1 MRRLV
6 TEKPFLL
13 DCEDHDGNT
22 PLSEA
27 VREGHLEVARFLG
40 PDLTANRSLEPT
52 TKYARPV
59 LVDENGAA
67 IQPPRDAERKSGIK
81 IKRPGLVPKCYCGRK
96 AAKLCGRWVCSH
108 LLSKFFPRPAVGR
121 HRPFR
126 PHLETQWNT

>member
-1 MRRLV
+1 MAAAAKHV
-6 TEKPFLL
+6 QDGPPLL
-13 DCEDHDGNT
+13 FFSTRQGRQSNCVAT
-22 PLSEA
+22 
-27 VREGHLEVARFLG
+27 VEVARFLG

-96 AAKLCGRWVCSH
+96 AAKLCGRWVCS
-108 LLSKFFPRPAVGR
+108 PRQGSMCSLGR
-121 HRPFR
+121 
-126 PHLETQWNT
+126 E